1 MLYTYTHMATVGVK
15 GLKRE
20 KEGYICS
27 KTTRLLHQL
36 QLNVSTTTFT
46 MKITHTVNTGVDEEN
61 NTTWQ
66 CHDVSLISCSVTI

>member
-20 KEGYICS
+20 KEEGYICS

-61 NTTWQ
+61 NTT
-66 CHDVSLISCSVTI
+66 